1 MASADEVEIRELR
14 EQIRQ
19 LRSLVV
25 SLSATLLRK
34 IAVESETCRPLD
46 SADAQRLIQEAED
59 CFRCAVLVRRRLR
72 VAMTFARKRTGCCAG
87 DSIWY
92 CSVRSGGDN
101 QVRAPWMPTIA
112 NREVDRLNSTMAE

>member
-59 CFRCAVLVRRRLR
+59 CFRCARIPGLKSEIAEGLEAAGRELEAKAVEIDTELSR
-72 VAMTFARKRTGCCAG
+72 TSRKR
-87 DSIWY
+87 
-92 CSVRSGGDN
+92 
-101 QVRAPWMPTIA
+101 
-112 NREVDRLNSTMAE
+112 